1 MPLLPVNDIQIY
13 YELQGTGAPVLFLH
27 GLGSSSAGWALQR
40 DVFAAQYQVILADAR
55 GHGRSSKPPGP
66 YSVPMFAADI
76 VGLLDGLDVTA
87 VHVVGLSMG
96 GMIGF
101 QMAVDYP
108 ERVKSLT
115 VINSGPEL
123 VAHNLKERLFI
134 WQRKLLLNA
143 LSMEKIGQT
152 IGGRLFPE
160 PEQAAY
166 KDMFVAEFVKNDKA
180 AYKAAANA
188 LFGWSVR
195 DRIGQIQRPA
205 LVLASDQ
212 DYTPV
217 ATKEAYAAEI
227 PDARL
232 VVIENSRHA
241 APIDQ
246 PDVVNTAVLDFL
258 AEIESADDAD

>member
-1 MPLLPVNDIQIY
+1 MPMMPVGDVELY
-13 YELQGTGAPVLFLH
+13 YKALGAGEPVLFLH
-27 GLGSSSAGWALQR
+27 GLGSSSGGWVLQR
-40 DVFAAQYQVILADAR
+40 DVFAAQYQVILVDAR
-55 GHGRSSKPPGP
+55 GHGRSDKPPGP
-66 YSVPMFAADI
+66 YSVPMFTADI
-76 VGLLDGLDVTA
+76 VGLLDGLGVTA

-115 VINSGPEL
+115 IINSGPEL
-123 VAHNLKERLFI
+123 AAHTFKERLFI
-134 WQRKLLLNA
+134 WQRKLLLNT
-143 LSMEKIGQT
+143 LSMEKIGNA

-160 PEQAAY
+160 PEQAEY

-180 AYKAAANA
+180 AYKAATNA

-195 DRIGQIQRPA
+195 DRIGQIQCPA

-217 ATKEAYAAEI
+217 AAKEAYVAEI

-246 PDVVNTAVLDFL
+246 PDVVNTAILNFL
-258 AEIESADDAD
+258 AEIGD